1 MNLVC
6 VNMIQINDM
15 KYQIDKLMILLDN
28 TTTQP
33 SKVGNKNWVEVSDNP
48 VGTHNSNKKL
58 QQRCYNSKI
67 QC

>member
-28 TTTQP
+28 TTAQP
-33 SKVGNKNWVEVSDNP
+33 SKVGNKNWVEVRDNP
-48 VGTHNSNKKL
+48 VGTYNSNKKL
-58 QQRCYNSKI
+58 Q
-67 QC
+67 